1 MKISRVTVGAVDV
14 PLRGSYSTAHGALT
28 VQRSVVARV
37 DTDDGLV
44 GWGNVDPAP
53 GYSEM
58 SVDEV
63 LTSVTQS
70 LAPALQGFDPLNVTA
85 ALQRLETA
93 RPRDNE
99 ARALLEMAL
108 LDIKG
113 QALGAPLWSLLGGR
127 VRSRVELNAWIGA
140 VSPDAAAREAAD
152 WCAQGYRSAKVKVGG
167 RFEDDLARVM
177 AARGAVGSRMALRVD
192 ANEGLDVD
200 GAIRLAR
207 ALEPHDVMLF
217 EQPVPRA
224 DLEGLARVRRA
235 TSIPIMADESVRDG
249 ASVIALVRH
258 GAADLI
264 KVKVM
269 KQGGITRTLQIASVA
284 EAAGMRVVLGHGFG
298 LWMST
303 LAEVHVAAACATI
316 IDGCE
321 AVGPLKMTGDV
332 VTDAPDIAG
341 GGIEV
346 PESPGLG
353 VRGDEARLR
362 TYGWLAPTSH
372 RRDKENA

>member
-1 MKISRVTVGAVDV
+1 MKISTVRVGAVDV
-14 PLRGSYSTAHGALT
+14 PLRGSYSTAHGTLT
-28 VQRSVVARV
+28 VQRSVVVRV

-58 SVDEV
+58 SVEEI
-63 LTSVTQS
+63 LQSVVES
-70 LAPALQGFDPLNVTA
+70 LAPGLQDLDPLNVTA
-85 ALQRLETA
+85 ALQRLEA
-93 RPRDNE
+93 ERPQDNE

-113 QALGAPLWSLLGGR
+113 QALGVPVWSLLGGR
-127 VRSRVELNAWIGA
+127 VRSRIDLNAWIGA
-140 VSPDAAAREAAD
+140 VPPADAAREAAD
-152 WCAQGYRSAKVKVGG
+152 WCARGYRSAKVKVGG
-167 RFEDDLARVM
+167 RLEDDVARVA
-177 AARGAVGSRMALRVD
+177 AARNAVGSRMALRVD

-207 ALEPHDVMLF
+207 ALEPYDLTLL
-217 EQPVPRA
+217 EQPVQRRN
-224 DLEGLARVRRA
+224 LEGLARIRRS

-249 ASVIALVRH
+249 PSVIALIQH

-269 KQGGITRTLQIASVA
+269 KQGGLTRTLQIASIA
-284 EAAGMRVVLGHGFG
+284 EAAGIRVVLGHGFG
-298 LWMST
+298 LWIST

-321 AVGPLKMTGDV
+321 AVGPLKMAGDV
-332 VTDAPDIAG
+332 VTEAPEIAS

-353 VRGDEARLR
+353 VRGDEVRLR
-362 TYGWLAPTSH
+362 TYGWMAGANHGPRA
-372 RRDKENA
+372 RR